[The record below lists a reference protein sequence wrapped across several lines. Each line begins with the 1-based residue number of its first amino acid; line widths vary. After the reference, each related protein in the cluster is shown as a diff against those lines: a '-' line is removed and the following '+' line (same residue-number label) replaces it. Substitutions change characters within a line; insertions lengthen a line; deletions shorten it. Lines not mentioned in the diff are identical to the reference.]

1 MDFKAI
7 QDKWQKK
14 WKQSKL
20 FEVEIDKKKRNSSL
34 QCPYPYIS
42 GSFAHK
48 HTKGRDR
55 S

>member
-20 FEVEIDKKKRNSSL
+20 FEVEIDKKKEKFFITV
-34 QCPYPYIS
+34 PYPYIS
-42 GSFAHK
+42 GSLHIGR
-48 HTKGRDR
+48 KGRDR